1 MRFFFFFAK
10 HGLVI
15 KRGLDQNW
23 SYENMSP
30 RFGCLEKKARAYGF
44 LREKSYFWLL
54 SLQFIWRSTC
64 SSEKEEER
72 EREEEEES

>member
-1 MRFFFFFAK
+1 
-10 HGLVI
+10 
-15 KRGLDQNW
+15 
-23 SYENMSP
+23 MSP